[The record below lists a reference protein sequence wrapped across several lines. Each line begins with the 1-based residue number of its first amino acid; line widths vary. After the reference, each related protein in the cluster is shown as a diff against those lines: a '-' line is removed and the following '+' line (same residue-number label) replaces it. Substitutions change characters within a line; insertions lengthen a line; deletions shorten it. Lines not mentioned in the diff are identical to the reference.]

1 MGAEAKFSREG
12 AGGQKK
18 GARSWGAEEK
28 TPPKWMGLG
37 SAVGALGY
45 GERVKGQRGP
55 KERSR
60 GGAGGWG
67 SPGNEIQRLGRPRR
81 LPRTPP
87 PGRWPTLLPSGLSL
101 RLHTAAVGTS
111 RAAAAAAA
119 AGAGK
124 KGEGELAPAGGRG
137 AAAGERAGDTDPA
150 SSEVSPCWGAAAGRP
165 KPCVRPPTLR
175 QPRSPP
181 PHSPRAESSPRRPR
195 YTFLPPSP
203 RPD

>member
-12 AGGQKK
+12 AGGQKES
-18 GARSWGAEEK
+18 ARSWGSEEK

-37 SAVGALGY
+37 SAVGTLGY

-81 LPRTPP
+81 LPRAP
-87 PGRWPTLLPSGLSL
+87 PGRWPALLPSGLSL
-101 RLHTAAVGTS
+101 RLHTAAAGTS
-111 RAAAAAAA
+111 RAAAAA

-137 AAAGERAGDTDPA
+137 AADGERAGDTDPA

-181 PHSPRAESSPRRPR
+181 PHSPHAERSPRRR
-195 YTFLPPSP
+195 RDTLLPPSP